1 MNRSTA
7 FGYLVATG
15 LALALAAC
23 GGGGGSSGG
32 GTTPPPTVNGTVSG
46 TAVKG
51 PVNGGTMTAYALS
64 SGAMGAKIASAA
76 TNADGTFSLSMG
88 SYAGPV
94 MLQMTGGTYTDE
106 ATGTTMPML
115 AGDVMT
121 AVLPS
126 MTAGQTVSGIQVTP
140 LTAMAQTMAQ
150 RLSGG
155 MTDANITA
163 ANTNVGKYFMVTD
176 VLHNVPMNPLISGSG
191 NAATQD
197 QINYG
202 MALAAMSH
210 YAQTRGM
217 SSSSAMV
224 TAMMNDATDGVMDGM
239 MSGSAVMMGGMNM
252 STSLPATAGTTGLAT
267 AMSAFVNSGQNHSG
281 VAASTV
287 QSLMNQLNGCTS
299 GQMMGT
305 TCGSGGNP
313 PPSGVVMGT
322 VFNGQMSQGMVTA
335 YAVNN
340 GTRGAQIASTAM
352 DSSGE
357 FSMTLGNYAGPM
369 MLQVTGGRFTDEATG
384 TTMNMG
390 AADVMTAVMTSF
402 ASGAQVSGICITAVT
417 SMAQARAAGM
427 SGGMTDA
434 NITAANTAVGNYF
447 MMSNLLT
454 SQPID
459 MTMAGS
465 GMASGV
471 TQDQINHGASIAAMS
486 LSAKRLGMTT
496 TSSAFVTSMMNDAS
510 DGTMNGMMGSNQ
522 ISMGG
527 GMMGGS
533 MMGSHSGTTDLAT
546 DMTNFMG
553 SAVNHSGLT
562 SANMNALI
570 QKLASSNGSI

>member
-1 MNRSTA
+1 VT
-7 FGYLVATG
+7 
-15 LALALAAC
+15 
-23 GGGGGSSGG
+23 
-32 GTTPPPTVNGTVSG
+32 GTVSG

-51 PVNGGTMTAYALS
+51 PVSGATVIAYAIS
-64 SGAMGAKIASAA
+64 SGAMGAKIASAP

-106 ATGTTMPML
+106 ATGATMPML
-115 AGDVMT
+115 AGDMMT

-126 MTAGQTVSGIQVTP
+126 MTAGQTLSGVQVTP

-150 RLSGG
+150 HMSGG

-163 ANTNVGKYFMVTD
+163 ANTDVGKYFMVTD
-176 VLHNVPMNPLISGSG
+176 VLHNVPMNPLTSGSG

-202 MALAAMSH
+202 MALAAMSQ
-210 YAQTRGM
+210 YAQSQSM

-224 TAMMNDATDGVMDGM
+224 TAMMSDSTDGVMDGKM
-239 MSGSAVMMGGMNM
+239 GGTDVMMGGMNM
-252 STSLPATAGTTGLAT
+252 SMSLPSTASTSGMAS
-267 AMSAFVNSGQNHSG
+267 AMSNFVTSAQNHSG
-281 VAASTV
+281 VAAATV
-287 QSLMNQLNGCTS
+287 QPLVNQLNGS
-299 GQMMGT
+299 NGQMM
-305 TCGSGGNP
+305 SGGAGTALAGKV
-313 PPSGVVMGT
+313 SGKA
-322 VFNGQMSQGMVTA
+322 FNGEMSQGMVTA

-340 GTRGAQIASTAM
+340 GIRGAQIASTAL

-357 FSMTLGNYAGPM
+357 FSMSLGSYAGPM

-390 AADVMTAVMTSF
+390 ASDVMTAVMTSI
-402 ASGAQVSGICITAVT
+402 ASGAQLSGICITAVT
-417 SMAQARAAGM
+417 SMAQTRAAAM

-434 NITAANTAVGNYF
+434 NITAVNTAVGNYF

-454 SQPID
+454 TRPID

-465 GMASGV
+465 GTASGV
-471 TQDQINHGASIAAMS
+471 TQDQMNHGAAIAAMS
-486 LSAKRLGMTT
+486 QSATRLGMTT
-496 TSSAFVTSMMNDAS
+496 TSSAFVTSMMNDAA
-510 DGTMNGMMGSNQ
+510 DGTMNGMMGSTQ

-533 MMGSHSGTTDLAT
+533 MMGSHSGTSDLAT

-553 SAVNHSGLT
+553 SAMNRSGLT

-570 QKLASSNGSI
+570 QKLASSNGTL

>member
-1 MNRSTA
+1 MSRSTA
-7 FGYLVATG
+7 FGFLAVTG
-15 LALALAAC
+15 LALSLAAC
-23 GGGGGSSGG
+23 GGGGGGGSGG
-32 GTTPPPTVNGTVSG
+32 GTTPPPPVTGTVSG

-51 PVNGGTMTAYALS
+51 PVSGGTMTAYALS
-64 SGAMGAKIASAA
+64 NGAMGAKIASA
-76 TNADGTFSLSMG
+76 TTGADGSFSLSMG

-106 ATGTTMPML
+106 ATGANMPMM

-121 AVLPS
+121 AVLPN
-126 MTAGQTVSGIQVTP
+126 MTAGQTLNGIQVTP

-150 RLSGG
+150 HMSGG

-163 ANTNVGKYFMVTD
+163 ANSNVGQYFMVSD
-176 VLHNVPMNPLISGSG
+176 VLNNIPMNPLTSGSG

-202 MALAAMSH
+202 MALAAMSQ
-210 YAQTRGM
+210 YAQTQGM

-224 TAMMNDATDGVMDGM
+224 TAMMNDATDGVMDGKM
-239 MSGSAVMMGGMNM
+239 GGSDVMMGGMNM
-252 STSLPATAGTTGLAT
+252 SMSLPSTAGTTGLAT
-267 AMSAFVNSGQNHSG
+267 AMSAFVNSAQNHSG

-287 QSLMNQLNGCTS
+287 QSLMNQLNGS
-299 GQMMGT
+299 NGHMMTGGT
-305 TCGSGGNP
+305 AATGKVS
-313 PPSGVVMGT
+313 GT
-322 VFNGQMSQGMVTA
+322 VFNGEMSQGMVTA

-357 FSMTLGNYAGPM
+357 FSMSLGSYAGPM
-369 MLQVTGGRFTDEATG
+369 MLQVTGGTFADEATG
-384 TTMNMG
+384 TTMHMG
-390 AADVMTAVMTSF
+390 TSDVMTAVMTSI

-417 SMAQARAAGM
+417 SMAQARAAAM

-434 NITAANTAVGNYF
+434 NIGAANTAVGNYF

-454 SQPID
+454 TRPID

-465 GMASGV
+465 GTASGV
-471 TQDQINHGASIAAMS
+471 TQEQMNHGAAIAAMS
-486 LSAKRLGMTT
+486 QSAKRLGMTT

-510 DGTMNGMMGSNQ
+510 DGTMNGMMGSTQ
-522 ISMGG
+522 IQMGG

-533 MMGSHSGTTDLAT
+533 MMGSHSGTSDLAT

-570 QKLASSNGSI
+570 QKLSASNGTL

>member
-1 MNRSTA
+1 MSRSTA
-7 FGYLVATG
+7 FGFLAVTG
-15 LALALAAC
+15 LALSLAAC
-23 GGGGGSSGG
+23 GGGGGGGSGG
-32 GTTPPPTVNGTVSG
+32 GTTPPPPVTGTVSG

-51 PVNGGTMTAYALS
+51 PVSGGTMTAYALS
-64 SGAMGAKIASAA
+64 NGAMGAKIASA
-76 TNADGTFSLSMG
+76 TTGADGSFSLSMG

-106 ATGTTMPML
+106 ATGANMPMM

-121 AVLPS
+121 AVLPN
-126 MTAGQTVSGIQVTP
+126 MTAGQTLNGIQVTP

-150 RLSGG
+150 HMSGG

-163 ANTNVGKYFMVTD
+163 ANSNVGQYFMVSD
-176 VLHNVPMNPLISGSG
+176 VLNNIPMNPLTSGSG

-202 MALAAMSH
+202 MALAAMSQ
-210 YAQTRGM
+210 YAQTQGM

-224 TAMMNDATDGVMDGM
+224 TAMMNDATDGVMDGKM
-239 MSGSAVMMGGMNM
+239 GGSDVMMGGMNM
-252 STSLPATAGTTGLAT
+252 SMSLPSTAGTTGLAT
-267 AMSAFVNSGQNHSG
+267 AMSAFVNSAQNHSG

-287 QSLMNQLNGCTS
+287 QSLMNQLNGS
-299 GQMMGT
+299 NGHMMTGGT
-305 TCGSGGNP
+305 AATGKVS
-313 PPSGVVMGT
+313 GT
-322 VFNGQMSQGMVTA
+322 VFNGEMSQGMVTA

-357 FSMTLGNYAGPM
+357 FSMSLGSYAGPM
-369 MLQVTGGRFTDEATG
+369 MLQVTGGTFADEATG
-384 TTMNMG
+384 TTMHMG
-390 AADVMTAVMTSF
+390 TSDVMTAVMTSI

-417 SMAQARAAGM
+417 SMAQARAAAM

-434 NITAANTAVGNYF
+434 NIGAANTAVGNYF

-454 SQPID
+454 TRPID

-465 GMASGV
+465 GTASGV
-471 TQDQINHGASIAAMS
+471 TQEQMNHGAAIAAMS
-486 LSAKRLGMTT
+486 QSAKRLGMTT

-510 DGTMNGMMGSNQ
+510 DGTMNGMMGTTQ
-522 ISMGG
+522 IQMGG

-533 MMGSHSGTTDLAT
+533 MMGSHSGTSDLAT

-570 QKLASSNGSI
+570 QKLSASNGTL

>member
-1 MNRSTA
+1 MTRSTTFA
-7 FGYLVATG
+7 FVMAIG
-15 LALALAAC
+15 LALTAC
-23 GGGGGSSGG
+23 GGGGGGGSGSV
-32 GTTPPPTVNGTVSG
+32 TPPPPPPVTGTVSG

-64 SGAMGAKIASAA
+64 NGAMGAKIASAT
-76 TNADGTFSLSMG
+76 TNADGTFSLAMG

-94 MLQMTGGTYTDE
+94 MLQMTGGTYMDE
-106 ATGTTMPML
+106 ATGATMQLM
-115 AGDVMT
+115 AGDTMT
-121 AVLPS
+121 ALLPS
-126 MTAGQTVSGIQVTP
+126 MTAGQTLNGVQVTP
-140 LTAMAQTMAQ
+140 LTSVAQTMAQ
-150 RLSGG
+150 HMSGG

-176 VLHNVPMNPLISGSG
+176 VLHDVPMNPLMSGSG

-210 YAQTRGM
+210 YAQTQGM

-239 MSGSAVMMGGMNM
+239 MSGSAVMIGGMNM
-252 STSLPATAGTTGLAT
+252 SMSLPSGAGTTGLAT
-267 AMSAFVNSGQNHSG
+267 AMSAFANSGQNHSG

-287 QSLMNQLNGCTS
+287 QTLMNQLNGS
-299 GQMMGT
+299 NGQMMGGGTGT
-305 TCGSGGNP
+305 TAAGKVSGR
-313 PPSGVVMGT
+313 
-322 VFNGQMSQGMVTA
+322 VFNGAMSQGTVTA
-335 YAVNN
+335 YQITSGA
-340 GTRGAQIASTAM
+340 RGAQIASTAT

-357 FSMTLGNYAGPM
+357 FSMSLGSYTGPM

-390 AADVMTAVMTSF
+390 ASDVMTAVMTGI
-402 ASGAQVSGICITAVT
+402 ASGTQVSGLCITAIT

-434 NITAANTAVGNYF
+434 NITSANIAVGNYF

-454 SQPID
+454 TQPID
-459 MTMAGS
+459 MTMSGS
-465 GMASGV
+465 GTANGV
-471 TQDQINHGASIAAMS
+471 TQDQMNYGAAIAAMS
-486 LSAKRLGMTT
+486 QSAMRLGMTS
-496 TSSAFVTSMMNDAS
+496 TSSAVVTSMMNDAS
-510 DGTMNGMMGSNQ
+510 DGTMNGMMGSTPIQ
-522 ISMGG
+522 MGG

-533 MMGSHSGTTDLAT
+533 TMGSHGGTSDLAT
-546 DMTNFMG
+546 DMTNFVG
-553 SAVNHSGLT
+553 SVMNRSGLT

>member
-7 FGYLVATG
+7 FGFIAVTG
-15 LALALAAC
+15 LALSLSAC
-23 GGGGGSSGG
+23 GGGGGGSGG
-32 GTTPPPTVNGTVSG
+32 GTTPPPPVTGTVSG
-46 TAVKG
+46 TAIKG
-51 PVNGGTMTAYALS
+51 PVNGGTMTAYALNN
-64 SGAMGAKIASAA
+64 GAMGAKIAVTT

-88 SYAGPV
+88 TYAGPV

-106 ATGTTMPML
+106 ATGATMPMM
-115 AGDVMT
+115 AGDAMT

-126 MTAGQTVSGIQVTP
+126 MTAGQTLTGIQVTP

-150 RLSGG
+150 HMSGG
-155 MTDANITA
+155 MTEANITA
-163 ANTNVGKYFMVTD
+163 ANTNVGQYFMVTD
-176 VLHNVPMNPLISGSG
+176 VLHNVPMNPLTAGSG

-202 MALAAMSH
+202 MALAAMSQ
-210 YAQTRGM
+210 YAQTQGM

-239 MSGSAVMMGGMNM
+239 MSGGAVMMGGIKM
-252 STSLPATAGTTGLAT
+252 SMSLPPAAGTSGLAT

-281 VAASTV
+281 VAAPTV
-287 QSLMNQLNGCTS
+287 QSLMNQLNASNGR
-299 GQMMGT
+299 MMTGGT
-305 TCGSGGNP
+305 GTAAAGNV
-313 PPSGVVMGT
+313 SGT
-322 VFNGQMSQGMVTA
+322 VFNGEMSQGMVTA
-335 YAVNN
+335 YQVTG

-357 FSMTLGNYAGPM
+357 FSMSLGSYAGPM
-369 MLQVTGGRFTDEATG
+369 MLQATGGTFADEATG
-384 TTMNMG
+384 TTMHMG
-390 AADVMTAVMTSF
+390 ASDVMTAVMPSI

-417 SMAQARAAGM
+417 SMAQTRAAGM

-434 NITAANTAVGNYF
+434 NITSANTAVGNYF

-454 SQPID
+454 TRPID

-465 GMASGV
+465 GTASGV
-471 TQDQINHGASIAAMS
+471 PQEQMNHGAAIAAMS
-486 LSAKRLGMTT
+486 QSARRLGMTA

-510 DGTMNGMMGSNQ
+510 DGTMNGMMGSTQ
-522 ISMGG
+522 IQMGG

-533 MMGSHSGTTDLAT
+533 MMGSHSGTSDLAT

-553 SAVNHSGLT
+553 SAMNHSGLT

-570 QKLASSNGSI
+570 QKLSASNGTL